1 MSFGVGL
8 TGLKGAQTDLDVT
21 GHNIANAGTVGFKQS
36 RVEFGDLYAAN
47 VSGSGAAG
55 QGVNI
60 NKVSQQFNQ
69 GEITFTDN
77 NLDLAI
83 NGEGF
88 FIANNDLGEQF
99 YTRAGMFSL
108 DNEGFMTTNTG
119 MRLQGFG
126 VPEELQLQPTP
137 NPSRPLGEIQ
147 IDDADMS
154 PNRTTDV
161 DSVFNLDARVE
172 LATGGLPAATT
183 GTAVSVPV
191 TGTANGYGATSAAST
206 IQIVNAGFTPNQVI
220 SDVSWPANSS
230 AFDIANSISQV
241 EGATASASTTVAI
254 SNWNAAQNATLD
266 GLPLTTTDPAS
277 ANFGNGSALA
287 AEISAR
293 ASYSATYDAGT
304 DTLTVVNSLGNDVT
318 FAINDAAD
326 PVSPGAGSI
335 DINGLVNGQATSPA
349 AVTTTPGAGNEVTV
363 GGYVDTILEPGLY
376 LVNNDPTTA
385 NNSDVF
391 GATPTDD
398 TAVIR
403 PFDPVDSESYNH
415 TTSVTVYDS
424 LGNSH
429 VMTQYFVKEPPTL
442 TSTNQNTWNMY
453 VLIDGYHVGDP
464 NPAYDATQPE
474 SITNS
479 QNLPLSQTVV
489 FDSTGQIASTNPATP
504 LLIDDWIPRDS
515 SGNPNGAEGPLAG
528 QQPTTPPTSSNLTVD
543 ITNSTQFASQFSI
556 NSIEQDGFSTGTLVG
571 LDVETDGQVVGR
583 YTNGETR
590 TFAYVALANF
600 ANEQGLVPNGDTMW
614 RGSAAAGEA
623 VINLPGTAA
632 LGRIQS
638 AALESSN
645 VDLSDELVGLIIAQ
659 RNYQANAK
667 TIETEN
673 TVSQTILNI

>member
-1 MSFGVGL
+1 
-8 TGLKGAQTDLDVT
+8 
-21 GHNIANAGTVGFKQS
+21 
-36 RVEFGDLYAAN
+36 
-47 VSGSGAAG
+47 
-55 QGVNI
+55 
-60 NKVSQQFNQ
+60 
-69 GEITFTDN
+69 
-77 NLDLAI
+77 
-83 NGEGF
+83 
-88 FIANNDLGEQF
+88 
-99 YTRAGMFSL
+99 
-108 DNEGFMTTNTG
+108 
-119 MRLQGFG
+119 
-126 VPEELQLQPTP
+126 
-137 NPSRPLGEIQ
+137 
-147 IDDADMS
+147 
-154 PNRTTDV
+154 
-161 DSVFNLDARVE
+161 
-172 LATGGLPAATT
+172 
-183 GTAVSVPV
+183 
-191 TGTANGYGATSAAST
+191 
-206 IQIVNAGFTPNQVI
+206 
-220 SDVSWPANSS
+220 
-230 AFDIANSISQV
+230 
-241 EGATASASTTVAI
+241 
-254 SNWNAAQNATLD
+254 
-266 GLPLTTTDPAS
+266 
-277 ANFGNGSALA
+277 
-287 AEISAR
+287 
-293 ASYSATYDAGT
+293 
-304 DTLTVVNSLGNDVT
+304 
-318 FAINDAAD
+318 
-326 PVSPGAGSI
+326 
-335 DINGLVNGQATSPA
+335 
-349 AVTTTPGAGNEVTV
+349 
-363 GGYVDTILEPGLY
+363 LY